1 MELPFYWI
9 CYSTLVHPL
18 KIWKTRNNIFNNFK
32 EEKEIFK
39 IIRLTGIFSA
49 HLIVEKNMSLT
60 FQKIIRY
67 TLENWWN
74 LTIQR
79 PIYSKMALSKIQYY
93 LCQLEKLWA
102 CLMPLTNYFIKLI
115 QQRIKHRLTWI
126 TKLSV
131 RNNISCRLL

>member
-60 FQKIIRY
+60 FKKKSLYFRKLMKFNNTEAYIF
-67 TLENWWN
+67 
-74 LTIQR
+74 
-79 PIYSKMALSKIQYY
+79 KMVLSKIQYY